1 MMVEITDLELFNNS
15 KFGSC
20 KLWICLNFQDIFL
33 LFFPIDKL
41 HLAVQPARKAEVA
54 KVVHCNASKRQK
66 ENNERPD
73 NSHTF

>member
-1 MMVEITDLELFNNS
+1 MDLSQYSRYLS
-15 KFGSC
+15 S
-20 KLWICLNFQDIFL
+20 
-33 LFFPIDKL
+33 FFPIDKL

-66 ENNERPD
+66 ENNKRPD